1 MLDELHVTNLALISD
16 ATLAPAAGLT
26 VLTGETGAGKSA
38 LLSAIKLLIGERSS
52 GDAVRDGAAG
62 LSVEGRFFFR
72 SDAATGTD
80 GAASGEDAFP
90 DGHVAIRRVSA
101 EGRSRCS
108 LDGSMATVAQLAEV
122 VGSTVDLCGQHDHQR
137 LLSPANHLPL
147 LDAWA
152 GAPVAQ
158 ARAAYARAFDARRA
172 AAAELDRVL
181 AARSEEAS
189 RIEDARFTLARID
202 EVAPRPGEY
211 EELEA
216 SLPRLQNAE
225 ALASAANVG
234 YEAIS
239 GDGGA
244 LDAVGAAVSA
254 LEAVREFDPELGRI
268 ADALSE
274 ATYGLEDAGRDLRL
288 YRDDVDFD
296 PQALERASD
305 RMGELT
311 GLLRSF
317 GPRIEDVLA
326 RREEAAALVALV
338 DDSEELERTA
348 RARLAEADEALTKA
362 ARALSDARAQ
372 AAPRFAAEVTAQMGR
387 LEMAGAELIVER
399 SDLPR
404 AQWGRGGADHV
415 EFLYRPGAGLS
426 PRPFAKIASGGEV
439 SRVMLAIKVALGGHD
454 DVETLVFDEID
465 TGVGGS
471 TARAVAAVL
480 ADLARTHQVIVVT
493 HLAQIAVFAQRH
505 YVVSKGVSA
514 TDGRNETRLAPVEG
528 EERVR
533 EVARMLSGDVEAS
546 SLEHA
551 RALLAQAAAAG
562 SGDGGAGAGGVA

>member
-16 ATLAPAAGLT
+16 ATLLPAAGLT

-52 GDAVRDGAAG
+52 GDAVRDGADG
-62 LSVEGRFFFR
+62 LLVEGRFFFR
-72 SDAATGTD
+72 DDDPQAC
-80 GAASGEDAFP
+80 P
-90 DGHVAIRRVSA
+90 DGHVASRRVSA
-101 EGRSRCS
+101 EGRSRCA
-108 LDGSMATVAQLAEV
+108 LDGSMATVAQLADV

-152 GAPVAQ
+152 GDAVAK
-158 ARAAYARAFDARRA
+158 AHAAYGEAFDAQRA

-181 AARSEEAS
+181 RARSEESS
-189 RIEDARFTLARID
+189 RIEEARFTLARID
-202 EVAPRPGEY
+202 EVSPQPGEY

-225 ALASAANVG
+225 ALATAANTG
-234 YEAIS
+234 YEALT

-244 LDAVGAAVSA
+244 LDAVSTAISA
-254 LEAVREFDPELGRI
+254 LEGIREYDPELGRL

-274 ATYGLEDAGRDLRL
+274 ATYGLEDAGRDLRR

-296 PQALERASD
+296 PEALARASD

-317 GPRIEDVLA
+317 GPRMQDVLDK
-326 RREEAAALVALV
+326 REQAAALVALV
-338 DDSEELERTA
+338 DDSEELERKA
-348 RARLAEADEALTKA
+348 RAKLDAAEGELSRA
-362 ARALSDARAQ
+362 ARALSEARAA
-372 AAPRFAAEVTAQMGR
+372 AAPRFAREVSAQMGR
-387 LEMAGAELIVER
+387 LEMSGAELIVEVA
-399 SDLPR
+399 DLPR
-404 AQWGRGGADHV
+404 AQWSRHGADRV
-415 EFLYRPGAGLS
+415 EFLYRPGAGLAC
-426 PRPFAKIASGGEV
+426 RPFARIASGGEV

-505 YVVSKGVSA
+505 YVVSKGTSPI
-514 TDGRNETRLAPVEG
+514 DGRNETRLSAVEG

-533 EVARMLSGDVEAS
+533 EVSRMLSGDVDEA

-551 RALLAQAAAAG
+551 RRLLAQVGQNRPGRDGDGASEPAAG
-562 SGDGGAGAGGVA
+562 PVA